1 MRKKNRR
8 CWRQSL
14 LAILTLS
21 MLFFSATTC
30 KTKPPVLIP
39 IGDARVVAKLPNGNF
54 EVTPAFI
61 MEFKTRGDEIFI
73 LKLEIKKLETKGE
86 K

>member
-1 MRKKNRR
+1 M
-8 CWRQSL
+8 
-14 LAILTLS
+14 AILTLS
-21 MLFFSATTC
+21 TLFFSATTC

-39 IGDARVVAKLPNGNF
+39 IGEARVVAKLPNGNF

-61 MEFKTRGDEIFI
+61 VEFKARGDEIKF
-73 LKLEIKKLETKGE
+73 LKLEIKKLEANGE